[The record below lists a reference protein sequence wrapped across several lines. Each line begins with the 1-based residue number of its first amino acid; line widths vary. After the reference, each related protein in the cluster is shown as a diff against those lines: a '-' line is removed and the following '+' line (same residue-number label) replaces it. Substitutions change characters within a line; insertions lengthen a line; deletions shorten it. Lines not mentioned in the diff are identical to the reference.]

1 MNNVFK
7 NIAVVLGG
15 ASSEREVSLRT
26 GEAIAKAL
34 ESTGRQVLRFDPK
47 LQPLAELLTAKVD
60 AVFIALHGKGGE
72 DGCIQGL
79 LETAKI
85 PYTGSGVLSSA
96 LCYDKLRTKVFLS
109 HYGVKTPDYLVYH
122 KGEETSTWAKDHS
135 VHFPV
140 IVKPS
145 HEGSSVGM
153 TIVKEVAGLPAAL
166 EKAVP
171 YCNEVLVES
180 FIAGCEVTCG
190 VLGSEAL
197 PLIEVAPKSGFYDY
211 ESKYTPGK
219 TEYILPARIT
229 SATAERIA
237 KESVSIMNWLG
248 CRGAARLDYMID
260 VSGEPYFLEINTIPG
275 MTQTSLLPKA
285 AAAAG
290 ISFEQLCERILNSAE
305 LDN

>member
-1 MNNVFK
+1 MNKVFK
-7 NIAVVLGG
+7 TIAVILGG
-15 ASSEREVSLRT
+15 SSSEREVSLRT
-26 GEAIAKAL
+26 GEAIATAL
-34 ESTGRQVLRFDPK
+34 ESSGHSVVRFDPK
-47 LQPLAELLTAKVD
+47 SQPLVELLNAKID

-72 DGCIQGL
+72 DGCIQGF

-96 LCYDKLRTKVFLS
+96 LCYDKLRTKIFLS

-122 KGEETSTWAKDHS
+122 KGEDTSTWAKNHS

-153 TIVKEVAGLPAAL
+153 TIVKEAAGLPAAL

-171 YCNEVLVES
+171 YCNEVLVEA

-190 VLGSEAL
+190 VLGLEAL

-229 SATAERIA
+229 STTAERIT

-260 VSGEPYFLEINTIPG
+260 ASGEPYFLEINTIPG

-305 LDN
+305 LES

>member
-1 MNNVFK
+1 MNKVFK
-7 NIAVVLGG
+7 TIAVVLGG
-15 ASSEREVSLRT
+15 SSSEREVSLRT

-34 ESTGRQVLRFDPK
+34 ESTGCQVVRFDPK
-47 LQPLAELLTAKVD
+47 SQPLADLLTAKID
-60 AVFIALHGKGGE
+60 AVFLALHGKGGE
-72 DGCIQGL
+72 DGCIQGF

-96 LCYDKLRTKVFLS
+96 LCYDKLRTKIFLS
-109 HYGVKTPDYLVYH
+109 HYGVKTPDYHVYR
-122 KGEETSTWAKDHS
+122 KGEATNTWAADHGI
-135 VHFPV
+135 HFPV

-153 TIVKEVAGLPAAL
+153 TIVKEAADLPAAL

-171 YCNEVLVES
+171 YCHEVLVEA
-180 FIAGCEVTCG
+180 FITGCEVTCG
-190 VLGSEAL
+190 VLGLEAL

-219 TEYILPARIT
+219 TEYILPARIE
-229 SATAERIA
+229 SATAARIA
-237 KESVSIMNWLG
+237 KQSVAIMKWLG
-248 CRGAARLDYMID
+248 CRGAARLDYMLD
-260 VSGEPYFLEINTIPG
+260 ASGEPYFLEINTIPG

-290 ISFEQLCERILNSAE
+290 IDFTQLCKRILNSAE